1 MDSKKRSTIAELKG
15 IQPHLSQG
23 EFSIFVKRN
32 QRYISMKT
40 NQLYWIILSIFYLKI
55 LFTVLYF
62 TDCFSE
68 WYLTV
73 GSIPMLLALAFDKHL
88 AFICLALLIIV
99 FALLMGVI
107 FLSILGLKFQ
117 KAKRVVLI
125 LMTIATLFDI
135 IIPLFSVN
143 LLVKLICPTISL
155 IILVLCVAC
164 MVKGT
169 KRKIERT

>member
-1 MDSKKRSTIAELKG
+1 
-15 IQPHLSQG
+15 
-23 EFSIFVKRN
+23 
-32 QRYISMKT
+32 
-40 NQLYWIILSIFYLKI
+40 
-55 LFTVLYF
+55 
-62 TDCFSE
+62 
-68 WYLTV
+68 
-73 GSIPMLLALAFDKHL
+73 MLLALAFDKHL

-155 IILVLCVAC
+155 IILILCVAC